1 MTTTSSEAS
10 VRPVSTSK
18 PAGTPTRRPGG
29 RPRRRRSSWLTEQRV
44 IGTAAVIVALVVW
57 ELVALARVKPAL
69 ILPGPIDVL
78 RAFRDLF
85 STSAIWTDLWVS
97 AEELLIGL
105 VIATLIGLPVGL
117 LIGWYKRVAYALN
130 PFVNFLYATP
140 RIALTPLLIIW
151 LGIGSSSKIAIVF
164 LMALFPILINTAQGM
179 QSLDQGSVRVARCFG
194 ASDLQLF
201 RTVALP
207 GTVPFVASG
216 LRLAVGQALIGVFVA
231 ELSGATHGV
240 GLMMSTAG
248 QQFQTSKVFAGLFI
262 FAFAGVTLTA
272 VLRRVEQHFA
282 AWRLGS

>member
-1 MTTTSSEAS
+1 MR
-10 VRPVSTSK
+10 RPTAQK
-18 PAGTPTRRPGG
+18 PAGTPTRRS
-29 RPRRRRSSWLTEQRV
+29 RPRGRTKSWWFSEQQV
-44 IGTAAVIVALVVW
+44 IGASAIILVVLIW

-69 ILPGPIDVL
+69 ILPGPVDVV
-78 RAFRDLF
+78 RAFGDLF
-85 STSAIWTDLWVS
+85 SSGDIWTDLRTS
-97 AEELLIGL
+97 AVELLVGL
-105 VIATLIGLPVGL
+105 LFATVVGLPIGL

-164 LMALFPILINTAQGM
+164 LMALFPILINTAQGV
-179 QSLDQGSVRVARCFG
+179 QSLEQGSIRVARCFG

-272 VLRRVEQHFA
+272 LLKRVEGHFA
-282 AWRLGS
+282 AWRLGSR